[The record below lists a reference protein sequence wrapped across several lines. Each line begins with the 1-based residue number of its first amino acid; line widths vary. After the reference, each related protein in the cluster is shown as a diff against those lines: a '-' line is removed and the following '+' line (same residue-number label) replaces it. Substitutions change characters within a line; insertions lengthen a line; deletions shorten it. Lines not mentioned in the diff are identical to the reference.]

1 MEQIAA
7 VLPVLS
13 AAALLI
19 CAAMF
24 LRIAW
29 VDFQTLKISNRD
41 ILLLVPPA
49 LALAASR
56 DGAGLLADL
65 GAGGLLFAV
74 GLLAWLLRMMGAG
87 DAKLYLPLGIA
98 VGWAGLALYAVGLL
112 LASLVMLLVFRLG
125 RFFPAGPLR
134 ARMADLRAR
143 RMYPYGVPMSFA
155 AIGAMILRWL

>member
-7 VLPVLS
+7 LLPVLS
-13 AAALLI
+13 AAALLV

-41 ILLLVPPA
+41 VLLLVPPA
-49 LALAASR
+49 LILAATR
-56 DGAGLLADL
+56 HDAGLLADL

-87 DAKLYLPLGIA
+87 DAKLYLPLGLA
-98 VGWAGLALYAVGLL
+98 VGWNGLAFYAVGLL
-112 LASLVMLLVFRLG
+112 VASLLMLVTFRLG

-134 ARMADLRAR
+134 ERMADLRAR
-143 RMYPYGVPMSFA
+143 RMYPYGVPMSLA
-155 AIGAMILRWL
+155 AIGAMVLRWI